1 MYGKVTYD
9 KLQDAYLCE
18 YPIRMK
24 DGSIKVCGEWHRD
37 LVRHIT
43 NSHRITSRQYKQ
55 LLGIDLSES
64 LMSEATR
71 SKLKKSVISYGNDKN
86 LKAGEKFRFKKG
98 ETTIQGYERSE
109 QTKKRLRR
117 LRKDEKDY
125 NPTF

>member
-1 MYGKVTYD
+1 MYGKVAYD

-18 YPIRMK
+18 YPIKM
-24 DGSIKVCGEWHRD
+24 DNGSVKICGKWCRD
-37 LVRHIT
+37 LVRHVT

-55 LLGIDLSES
+55 LLGIDLTES

-71 SKLKKSVISYGNDKN
+71 SKLKKFVISYGNDKN
-86 LKAGEKFRFKKG
+86 LKAGEKHRFKKG
-98 ETTIQGYERSE
+98 ETTIQEYERSE

-125 NPTF
+125 DPIF